1 MIFDDREDAGRRL
14 ADRLREQAGGDLVV
28 LGVARSGVPVAAVVA
43 RALDAALDVVVTR
56 RLGMP
61 FQPGAALGAVGEHG
75 ARVVDDDLACT
86 VGTTEAELAEV
97 ERRER
102 EAVTRIVERY
112 RSVRPRE
119 PLAGRTAVVVDD
131 GAVTGSSA
139 RAACLT
145 ARARGASRIVL
156 ALPVCPRDAL
166 PALREVADE
175 VVTLEVTRERRAVGE
190 AYAVHPPVD
199 DEEVVA
205 VLRSRAPVR
214 ATRPIDGEPVA
225 HVDIRVERASVAGHL
240 VVPVEATGLIVFA
253 HASGSSR
260 FDPRHR
266 ETARCLR
273 AAGLAT
279 LVVDLLTPR
288 EEIVRERV
296 FDTGTLATRLAAVVA
311 DVRRRPACRGLLI
324 GLLAERTAAAAA
336 LAVAAHVD
344 VAAVVSAN
352 GRPDLAARELPR
364 ITAPVLLVVGDR
376 DPVLVELNRRA
387 RQTLP
392 TTSRLLVVMD
402 TGAIDGEHGARTR
415 AAELACDW
423 FARHLP
429 RATAPLDDAAP
440 RAAVRV
446 GS

>member
-14 ADRLREQAGGDLVV
+14 ADRLREQVGRDVVV
-28 LGVARSGVPVAAVVA
+28 LGVARGGVPVAAVVA
-43 RALDAALDVVVTR
+43 GVLEAPLDVVVTR
-56 RLGMP
+56 KLGVP
-61 FQPGAALGAVGEHG
+61 FQPAAALGAIGEHG
-75 ARVVDDDLACT
+75 PRVVDDDLART
-86 VGTTEAELAEV
+86 VGTGEAELAEV
-97 ERRER
+97 ERRAR

-139 RAACLT
+139 RAACCT
-145 ARARGASRIVL
+145 VRARGATRVVL
-156 ALPVCPRDAL
+156 AVPVCPRDAL
-166 PALREVADE
+166 PTLEEAADE
-175 VVTLEVTRERRAVGE
+175 VVTLEVARELRAVGE

-199 DEEVVA
+199 DDEVVA

-214 ATRPIDGEPVA
+214 STGPIDGEPVA
-225 HVDIRVERASVAGHL
+225 HVDVRIGRTSVAGHL

-266 ETARCLR
+266 ETAQHLR
-273 AAGLAT
+273 ATGPAT
-279 LVVDLLTPR
+279 FVVDLLTPR

-296 FDTGTLATRLAAVVA
+296 FDTGMLATRLAAVVA
-311 DVRRRPACRGLLI
+311 DLRDRPVCRGLPI

-336 LAVAAHVD
+336 LAVAGRVD
-344 VAAVVSAN
+344 IAAVVCCN
-352 GRPDLAARELPR
+352 GRPDLAAGELPG

-387 RQTLP
+387 RQALP
-392 TTSRLLVVMD
+392 STSRLRVVMD
-402 TGAIDGEHGARTR
+402 TGAMDGAHAAPTR

-429 RATAPLDDAAP
+429 RATAPLDDRAP
-440 RAAVRV
+440 RAVARV